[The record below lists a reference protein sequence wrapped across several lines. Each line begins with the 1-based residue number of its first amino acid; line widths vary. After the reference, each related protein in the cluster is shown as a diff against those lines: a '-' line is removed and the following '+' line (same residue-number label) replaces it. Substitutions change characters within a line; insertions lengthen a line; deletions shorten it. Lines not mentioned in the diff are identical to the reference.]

1 MFFQVDA
8 AQPTVQPE
16 AIFSIGSLTVTNA
29 MMLGACITISV
40 LVFFFVASRRL
51 KLKPTSS
58 QSFLEMMVEAFLG
71 LIEQITGNR
80 KAAEQLLPLI
90 GTIFLFFGI
99 SNLITLIPGLAS
111 ITYNEVPLFRSP
123 TNDFNMTFTIALGI
137 VLLSQ
142 VMSIKSFGLFA
153 HLGKYVKIKEVVAGF
168 RQGFGKGLISIIDFA
183 IGLLDVVSELAKVL
197 SLSLR
202 LFGNMYAGEVLAAVL
217 LGAFAFA
224 VPTVWLAMNV
234 LVGVLQAMVFG
245 ALSAAYYTQAVK
257 QMEEVT
263 GEALPV

>member
-1 MFFQVDA
+1 
-8 AQPTVQPE
+8 
-16 AIFSIGSLTVTNA
+16 
-29 MMLGACITISV
+29 
-40 LVFFFVASRRL
+40 
-51 KLKPTSS
+51 
-58 QSFLEMMVEAFLG
+58 
-71 LIEQITGNR
+71 
-80 KAAEQLLPLI
+80 
-90 GTIFLFFGI
+90 
-99 SNLITLIPGLAS
+99 
-111 ITYNEVPLFRSP
+111 
-123 TNDFNMTFTIALGI
+123 
-137 VLLSQ
+137 
-142 VMSIKSFGLFA
+142 
-153 HLGKYVKIKEVVAGF
+153 
-168 RQGFGKGLISIIDFA
+168 
-183 IGLLDVVSELAKVL
+183 LAKVL